1 MNGLV
6 LAFGFGTPALLW
18 GVSLAGLPILIHLL
32 YRRKYVEV
40 SWAAMQFLVAAT
52 RKQAR
57 RLRIEQWLLLAA
69 RVLIIALAALAC
81 SRPTIETLGA
91 VFQQGQ
97 PTQRVVVV
105 DATPSMGYTDGQR
118 SRFEQARDLARRL
131 LEAGRPGDALHLLR
145 ISAVDPQVLVRGP
158 AYATGPVLDELQQLQ
173 LFDDRG
179 EVSTALEQ
187 TLGLLEL
194 APEIRRKEVWFLTDL
209 QAGAWLPQ
217 EADAAA
223 RIRRLLQQ
231 LAGRCQLHFVDV
243 GQSAAANLAVTRFDS
258 GAEVLLAGRPAPL
271 TATVRNFSPAER
283 TGVTVELLV
292 NGRLVDTRR
301 SDLPPAQEVALEFQ
315 PILGGGE
322 TRVEIRLP
330 EDGLR
335 LDDHRR
341 LSFAVREEIR
351 LLLVNGQPSGLPLE
365 NATDFLRLALDPS
378 NGTSLGTSPFRP
390 TVITEGELLSTDL
403 SQYDGVFLC
412 NVAQFTEREAEVLR
426 RFAMA
431 GGGVVFALGDQI
443 RAESYNQVLGSG
455 EAPLL
460 PARLVE
466 RVGETGG
473 SQVFEF
479 AADEFEH
486 PIVKPFEGNPGAG
499 LELTRTFA
507 YFKAA
512 LDDRGG
518 RVALAFDDGDP
529 AIVEK
534 SLGRGRCILIT
545 TSLDRRWSTWA
556 VWGHSFIPLMHE
568 TALFAV
574 GGRWKDRS
582 ILAGQNFELESG
594 TEGQSRT
601 ITVKSPDGQI
611 QQLATGPGGENS
623 LPAPRAGF
631 YELQGGPPQN
641 LTEWLAV
648 NGDPRESDLATLQE
662 EDLRTELL
670 PGVNVTYHTALP
682 ERLGNSE
689 AAVGP
694 GARTGTGL
702 ARSLLLCVLALLL
715 VEPFLAW
722 STSLGLLLL
731 GGLAVA
737 TTTALLWSS
746 LPGLALLLALASLA
760 GGVWYLRRASTA
772 LATTPR

>member
-32 YRRKYVEV
+32 HRRKYVEM

-97 PTQRVVVV
+97 PTQRVLVM

-118 SRFEQARDLARRL
+118 SRFEQARDLARQL
-131 LEAGRPGDALHLLR
+131 LEAGRPGDAFHLLR
-145 ISAVDPQVLVRGP
+145 ISAVDPQILVRGP
-158 AYATGPVLDELQQLQ
+158 AYATGPVLDELQQLE
-173 LFDDRG
+173 LSDDRG
-179 EVSTALEQ
+179 DISTALDQ
-187 TLGLLEL
+187 ALSLLEL
-194 APEIRRKEVWFLTDL
+194 APEISRKEVWLLTDL
-209 QAGAWLPQ
+209 QAAAWLPQ

-223 RIRRLLQQ
+223 KIRRLLQQ
-231 LAGRCQLHFVDV
+231 LAARCQLHVVDV

-258 GAEVLLAGRPAPL
+258 GSEVLLAGRPAPL
-271 TATVRNFSPAER
+271 TATVRNFSPVAR
-283 TGVTVELLV
+283 NGVTVELLV

-301 SDLPPAQEVALEFQ
+301 SDLPPAQDVSFDFQ
-315 PILGGGE
+315 PVLGAGDS
-322 TRVEIRLP
+322 RVEIRLP

-341 LSFAVREEIR
+341 LTFAVREEIR
-351 LLLVNGQPSGLPLE
+351 LLLVNGHPSGLPLE

-378 NGTSLGTSPFRP
+378 NGTSPATSPFRA
-390 TVITEGELLSTDL
+390 TVITEGELLGTDL

-431 GGGVVFALGDQI
+431 GGGVVLALGDQV

-534 SLGRGRCILIT
+534 TVGRGRSVLIT

-582 ILAGQNFELESG
+582 ILAGQSFELDSSA
-594 TEGQSRT
+594 EGPSRSVS
-601 ITVKSPDGQI
+601 IKSPDGKV
-611 QQLATGPGGENS
+611 QQLAIGPGRDNS
-623 LPAPRAGF
+623 LTASLAGF
-631 YELQGGPPQN
+631 YELQSGPPLN
-641 LTEWLAV
+641 RTEWLAV
-648 NGDPRESDLATLQE
+648 NGDPRESDLTMLRE

-670 PGVNVTYHTALP
+670 PGINVTCHTSLP
-682 ERLGNSE
+682 DRLESADAT
-689 AAVGP
+689 AAP
-694 GARTGTGL
+694 GVRTGTAL
-702 ARSLLLCVLALLL
+702 ARWLLLGALALLL
-715 VEPFLAW
+715 AEPLLAW
-722 STSLGLLLL
+722 STALGLLLL
-731 GGLAVA
+731 GGLVVA
-737 TTTALLWSS
+737 ASTALLWSS
-746 LPGLALLLALASLA
+746 LPGLALLLSLVSLA
-760 GGVWYLRRASTA
+760 VGAWYFRRAGIA
-772 LATTPR
+772 FGVAER